1 MCDSACR
8 TMRSWAWT
16 RAQGCGRILLAGA
29 ELAQLVKIDVLRS
42 IQRAGYFGKQYVPV
56 YDQVGHEL
64 TTRRGIHWRHAIS
77 QEVTGERAWVQDKC
91 IGRRMLSINRN
102 ECTGIIDTGTII
114 LVVSNEKIRKWGTC
128 WANWNEWKWSTA
140 RTGVIRDGMIGTI
153 RLISNSERAGRTWW
167 WVKTRWSTGRGGGRW
182 MPTAVCW
189 TGRVLRMN
197 LWGALLGDGL
207 CRVSLLQCT
216 TWVCCAVAEV
226 KKDMVCLHQEFKKCT
241 FRLRCPPHLEL
252 FIRERLSRC
261 TIAAYIRI
269 GVLVNE
275 CNACWS
281 LSCMD
286 YDCHQRDCR
295 GGSNP

>member
-1 MCDSACR
+1 
-8 TMRSWAWT
+8 
-16 RAQGCGRILLAGA
+16 
-29 ELAQLVKIDVLRS
+29 
-42 IQRAGYFGKQYVPV
+42 
-56 YDQVGHEL
+56 
-64 TTRRGIHWRHAIS
+64 
-77 QEVTGERAWVQDKC
+77 
-91 IGRRMLSINRN
+91 
-102 ECTGIIDTGTII
+102 
-114 LVVSNEKIRKWGTC
+114 
-128 WANWNEWKWSTA
+128 
-140 RTGVIRDGMIGTI
+140 
-153 RLISNSERAGRTWW
+153 
-167 WVKTRWSTGRGGGRW
+167 
-182 MPTAVCW
+182 MPTAVYW

-216 TWVCCAVAEV
+216 TSVCCAVAEV

-241 FRLRCPPHLEL
+241 FRLRCPPHLGL